1 MPDVHI
7 ESAWATTEFASIA
20 VASHVA
26 LQIAVRSGP
35 TAVHERI
42 AAITFSAILHS
53 CESVPLACGNTIQ
66 DGHVRRATK
75 DTHAHRECSQA
86 VAGVVV
92 ATKTGPTIDTGIHY
106 GW

>member
-1 MPDVHI
+1 MPDIHI
-7 ESAWATTEFASIA
+7 ESAWATTEFAGIA
-20 VASHVA
+20 VASHAA

-42 AAITFSAILHS
+42 AAIAFSAILHT
-53 CESVPLACGNTIQ
+53 CESVTLACGNTIQ

-75 DTHAHRECSQA
+75 YSPAHRECSQA
-86 VAGVVV
+86 VAGVIVT
-92 ATKTGPTIDTGIHY
+92 TKTGPTIDTGIDY